1 MDGDGGPATGSA
13 GSIHFS
19 GADSTP
25 PIDLTGQVHQLP
37 CCVKYDGPCSVSHYF
52 KPKSSGI
59 EVDGLKVEEAYFRGR
74 KLQGTTINLP
84 QPYSGFVI
92 GKKKSLGKRKVS
104 DQLEENSNWEMN
116 AKFQSIT
123 YWNHDSLPSQDDAFL
138 RSFHFLTIAK
148 ALHQPVAPE
157 DLESAS
163 IAEQTNK

>member
-52 KPKSSGI
+52 KPKS
-59 EVDGLKVEEAYFRGR
+59 
-74 KLQGTTINLP
+74 
-84 QPYSGFVI
+84 SGFVI